1 MTELYLL
8 WLTLGIILLVSI
20 VLIKETIQ
28 NCFFKILLASKLI
41 EKYPNVSAEFVQK
54 NVKEQTIENNQEIKE
69 LYKQIDKLTKEL
81 EQCKNQK

>member
-1 MTELYLL
+1 MTEIYLL

-28 NCFFKILLASKLI
+28 NCFFKILLAAKLI

-54 NVKEQTIENNQEIKE
+54 NVKEQTIENNQEIQD
-69 LYKQIDKLTKEL
+69 LNKQIRELKEEL
-81 EQCKNQK
+81 EKCKNQK

>member
-69 LYKQIDKLTKEL
+69 LYKQIDELKKEL
-81 EQCKNQK
+81 KQCKNQK